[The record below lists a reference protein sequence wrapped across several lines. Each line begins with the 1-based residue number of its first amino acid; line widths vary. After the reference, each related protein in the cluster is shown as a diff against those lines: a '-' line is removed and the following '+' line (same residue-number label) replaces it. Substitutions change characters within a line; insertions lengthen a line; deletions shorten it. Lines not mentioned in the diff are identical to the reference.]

1 MNPVLLKPCKGSD
14 GFQGIPRS
22 NMKLNLSKLSDLLS
36 ENGYKKKVCVD
47 IIMVVEK
54 NGLELTIYPS
64 GKFLIRSTGEKDTGA
79 LVDLKTAEEEANI
92 LFQFFENPT
101 L

>member
-1 MNPVLLKPCKGSD
+1 MNSVLLKPCKGSG
-14 GFQGIPRS
+14 GFQGIPS
-22 NMKLNLSKLSDLLS
+22 GKMKLNLSKLSDLLS

-64 GKFLIRSTGEKDTGA
+64 GKFQIRSSGEKYPGSDPEKRNSGA
-79 LVDLKTAEEEANI
+79 LVDLKTAEENC
-92 LFQFFENPT
+92 
-101 L
+101 